1 MRFDIITI
9 FPGIFRGPLDE
20 TILRRAVDAG
30 LVEIHVHDL
39 REWATDRHRTV
50 DDYPFGGGPGML
62 LKPEPLFAAVEAI
75 QPLAEP
81 AGTVV
86 LLTPQGRRLD
96 RGLVGELTALPRLVL
111 LCGRYEG
118 VDERVREHL
127 VDIELSVADV
137 VLSGGEIPALLLLDA
152 LVRQVPGVLGGE
164 GSLDEESFEG
174 GLLEYPQYT
183 RPAEFREWG
192 VPDVLL
198 SGHHANVESW
208 RRRQRLVR
216 TQARRPDL
224 LTSAE
229 LTNDERA
236 WLASLDADEDGPLD

>member
-1 MRFDIITI
+1 
-9 FPGIFRGPLDE
+9 
-20 TILRRAVDAG
+20 
-30 LVEIHVHDL
+30 
-39 REWATDRHRTV
+39 
-50 DDYPFGGGPGML
+50 ML

-236 WLASLDADEDGPLD
+236 WLASHDSDEDGPLD